1 MRKGVLALGLLIGA
15 LVGRTAAAGAQV
27 RPHDSEWRAP
37 ADARKRASPLTNRS
51 ETEAGGARLYAVRCS
66 TCHGPDGRGSRHAP
80 DLTRDVQ
87 AQSDGTLFWKISSG
101 NTRAGMPGFSFL
113 PELQRWQLV
122 QHLRHIGSLRE
133 HSGPNASR
141 RGPLF
146 VLGAT
151 RAADS
156 YFFSGS
162 SVTIT

>member
-1 MRKGVLALGLLIGA
+1 MRKGALALGLLIGA
-15 LVGRTAAAGAQV
+15 LVGRTAAAGVQV

-37 ADARKRASPLTNRS
+37 TDARKRVNPLANRS
-51 ETEAGGARLYAVRCS
+51 DTGAGGARLYAVRCS
-66 TCHGPDGRGSRHAP
+66 TCHGADGRGSGRAP

-87 AQSDGTLFWKISSG
+87 SQSDGTLFWKISSG

-141 RGPLF
+141 RGPLSA
-146 VLGAT
+146 LGAT
-151 RAADS
+151 SAADG
-156 YFFSGS
+156 YLRSGS